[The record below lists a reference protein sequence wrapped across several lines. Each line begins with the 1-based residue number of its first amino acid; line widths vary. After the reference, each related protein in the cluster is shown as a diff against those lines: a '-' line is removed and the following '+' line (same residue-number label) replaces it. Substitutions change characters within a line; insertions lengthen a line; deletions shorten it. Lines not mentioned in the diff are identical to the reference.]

1 MTIAA
6 LDGAVRAEQREFRFR
21 VVKTVDV
28 RPGPHVMAGFAAE
41 GRAVGA
47 ALRHAV
53 LELAVM
59 RIVVA
64 CRTGQVLEME
74 GQDFVGAACGAYLMA
89 IGARHGRMGTRQCE
103 TCVAMFGDGK
113 SGTVEVQDGVTAL
126 AFIQIRRR
134 CKLIVVGILVA
145 IRASREFH
153 LVNRVFPRGQM
164 AFSAFDGDVLTLQR
178 VIRSV
183 VFFHAE
189 E

>member
-1 MTIAA
+1 MAIGAGRLPSLCKLACVGIFVTILTNLRSALELHFLRSHRHFMTIAA

-21 VVKTVDV
+21 VVEAVDV
-28 RPGPHVMAGFAAE
+28 RPGSHVMAGFAAE

-89 IGARHGRMGTRQCE
+89 IGARHGRMAPDSVKRVLRCL
-103 TCVAMFGDGK
+103 AMVKVERWK
-113 SGTVEVQDGVTAL
+113 SRTV
-126 AFIQIRRR
+126 
-134 CKLIVVGILVA
+134 
-145 IRASREFH
+145 
-153 LVNRVFPRGQM
+153 
-164 AFSAFDGDVLTLQR
+164 
-178 VIRSV
+178 
-183 VFFHAE
+183 
-189 E
+189 